1 MLQSLIA
8 EYSWLVFALA
18 AAAWL
23 FRLWRL
29 KLGKQYPTLVAF
41 LLYLITDSVVS
52 HLLTLPTFRYPG
64 AAWYR
69 WFYFITQPIFWLLSF
84 LVVLEVY
91 SRMLCGYRG
100 FQRLGDLAKYAALG
114 GVALVI
120 TMVIVFD
127 ASDAGPSTLAVQVIM
142 LQQRAVYVA
151 LTTLC
156 LILASFA
163 AVFHL
168 SIPKNVQYVFAVFGL
183 MFSGFAVMETLGA
196 HLGAPARAI
205 QAVAVPVLY
214 VVGLVAGACLF
225 SANGEQ
231 MAVQARGF
239 APLSEDSESMVLGR
253 LEGFNQLLLKVL
265 RS

>member
-1 MLQSLIA
+1 MFERFIA
-8 EYSWLVFALA
+8 EHSWLVFTLA

-23 FRLWRL
+23 FRLWQL
-29 KLGKQYPTLVAF
+29 KLGRQYPTLVAF

-52 HLLTLPTFRYPG
+52 HLLTLSAFRYPG
-64 AAWYR
+64 ATWYR
-69 WFYFITQPIFWLLSF
+69 WFYFTTQPVFWLLSF

-91 SRMLCGYRG
+91 SRMLSGYRG

-120 TMVIVFD
+120 SMVILFD
-127 ASDAGPSTLAVQVIM
+127 ASDSGPSTLAVQVIM

-168 SIPKNVQYVFAVFGL
+168 SIPRNVQYTFAVFGL
-183 MFSGFAVMETLGA
+183 MFSGFAVLDTLGA
-196 HLGAPARAI
+196 HLGDEARIVQAI
-205 QAVAVPVLY
+205 AVPVLY
-214 VVGLVAGACLF
+214 VGGLVAGACLF
-225 SANGEQ
+225 TAAGEQ
-231 MAVQARGF
+231 VAEQAHEF
-239 APLSEDSESMVLGR
+239 SPLSDESESMVLGR

>member
-1 MLQSLIA
+1 MFERLIA
-8 EYSWLVFALA
+8 EYSWLVFTLA
-18 AAAWL
+18 ASAWL
-23 FRLWRL
+23 FRLWQL
-29 KLGKQYPTLVAF
+29 ELGRRYPTLVAF
-41 LLYLITDSVVS
+41 LVYLAVNSVVGF
-52 HLLTLPTFRYPG
+52 LLTLPAFRYPG
-64 AAWYR
+64 ATWYR
-69 WFYFITQPIFWLLSF
+69 WFFFVTQPLFWLLSF

-91 SRMLCGYRG
+91 SRMLSGYRG

-120 TMVIVFD
+120 GMVILFD
-127 ASDAGPSTLAVQVIM
+127 ASGSGPSTLAVQVIL
-142 LQQRAVYVA
+142 LQQRAVYIA

-163 AVFHL
+163 AMFHL
-168 SIPKNVQYVFAVFGL
+168 PIPKNVQYVFAVFGL
-183 MFSGFAVMETLGA
+183 MFSGFAVMETLGT
-196 HLGAPARAI
+196 HLGEQARAA

-225 SANGEQ
+225 SADGEQ
-231 MAVQARGF
+231 LAVQAR
-239 APLSEDSESMVLGR
+239 AVTPLSGDSENLVLGR